1 MAGRTA
7 RTENSKH
14 QGDEDPT
21 NHFVGFIRKPI
32 HRPLGCQPGAIRMS
46 LHTQLAKTGRSQS
59 NSAKL
64 RERGRE
70 SENQ

>member
-32 HRPLGCQPGAIRMS
+32 HRPLGMPAWGNKNEPS
-46 LHTQLAKTGRSQS
+46 HTASENWQKPEQLCKVE
-59 NSAKL
+59 
-64 RERGRE
+64 RERERK
-70 SENQ
+70 